1 MNLSTHLLGSPAP
14 AHPSS
19 DLLVAFVDELS
30 RYEAERKCH
39 LSERSTLLW
48 GLENKDSCGWVV
60 LREGICVWK
69 EGASVPP
76 ILGARDPQS
85 AVEYE
90 FSCMA

>member
-1 MNLSTHLLGSPAP
+1 MKQRENVICLNEAP
-14 AHPSS
+14 
-19 DLLVAFVDELS
+19 FFG
-30 RYEAERKCH
+30 
-39 LSERSTLLW
+39 

-69 EGASVPP
+69 EGACVPP
-76 ILGARDPQS
+76 ISGARDPQS

>member
-1 MNLSTHLLGSPAP
+1 MNLSTHLLGSSAP
-14 AHPSS
+14 AHPTS

-39 LSERSTLLW
+39 LSKRSTFLW

-69 EGASVPP
+69 EGVCVPS
-76 ILGARDPQS
+76 ILGTRDPQS
-85 AVEYE
+85 AADNE
-90 FSCMA
+90 FSHVA